1 MGVMVQ
7 RKFAPTRPATG
18 LPGPVQSKALAV
30 PAYQGIGFEDL
41 EYLQATWPQ
50 AVEPNPE
57 QPLVPVES
65 ESFAWC
71 LVYHGQLLAKRQDF
85 EVQEGAAL
93 Y

>member
-1 MGVMVQ
+1 
-7 RKFAPTRPATG
+7 
-18 LPGPVQSKALAV
+18 V
-30 PAYQGIGFEDL
+30 PAYHGIRFEDL
-41 EYLQATWPQ
+41 QYLQATWPQ

-57 QPLVPVES
+57 QPLAPVKP